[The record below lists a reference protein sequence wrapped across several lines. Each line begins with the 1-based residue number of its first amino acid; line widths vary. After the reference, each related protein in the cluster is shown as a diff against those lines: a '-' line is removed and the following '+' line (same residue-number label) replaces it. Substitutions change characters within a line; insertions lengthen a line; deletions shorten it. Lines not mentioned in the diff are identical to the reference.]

1 MNVLE
6 SSGSIATPKLGGK
19 CFPFF
24 PSPKLL
30 QHLSFLPFC
39 PWFDRKVKTCK
50 KVPCYLI
57 FNVNIGYNMTFGREN
72 DDKSINPP
80 FSLAHP
86 SFIQLEKR
94 GCCYPSPYP
103 IIGSK
108 HCLLLF
114 SDSNPPYLMVY
125 CATKSRTYKHSLGRE
140 NRDIYLLK
148 RGPYAEREGG

>member
-1 MNVLE
+1 MENAFL
-6 SSGSIATPKLGGK
+6 
-19 CFPFF
+19 F
-24 PSPKLL
+24 SPVPNYYNI
-30 QHLSFLPFC
+30 FLFC
-39 PWFDRKVKTCK
+39 RFVHGLTEKSKTCK